1 MQVQPFTNQ
10 FYPFGIRIVHT
21 LENRCL
27 HFNAR
32 SDDDRAKFVD
42 DLRESIIESDAM
54 EALRIEQEL
63 EKQRCCCLLGTATS
77 KRVLQ
82 TAAGGGENPRDSGLG
97 DVDVAPK
104 STPAADGPAAA
115 AAAAVAVGHEDD
127 RRSSMNSLDS
137 GMSSNASTGSRE
149 SSPVVANAPTS
160 VANAKPKLVRAA
172 PLMDPARLQV
182 PPGTSEV

>member
-1 MQVQPFTNQ
+1 MIKNLDQKFCQKTKIRLIFFSLV
-10 FYPFGIRIVHT
+10 YPFGIRIVHT

-27 HFNAR
+27 HFNSR

-82 TAAGGGENPRDSGLG
+82 TATGGGGGAENPRDSGLG
-97 DVDVAPK
+97 DVDVAAPK
-104 STPAADGPAAA
+104 STPTDAPGAAIGAAVG
-115 AAAAVAVGHEDD
+115 AAAAVHEDD

-137 GMSSNASTGSRE
+137 GMVNFFY
-149 SSPVVANAPTS
+149 
-160 VANAKPKLVRAA
+160 
-172 PLMDPARLQV
+172 
-182 PPGTSEV
+182 